1 MVAVL
6 FDQRVMPCWARKEV
20 VKMRKRKCGIGA
32 GSGNTDPLG
41 IPNGDGVNS
50 SWEIPGGCVS
60 NAGRP
65 GI

>member
-20 VKMRKRKCGIGA
+20 VRMRKNWNRRSNIGA
-32 GSGNTDPLG
+32 GSGDIDPSW
-41 IPNGDGVNS
+41 IPDGDGVTG
-50 SWEIPGGCVS
+50 ET
-60 NAGRP
+60 RP